1 MGDDQHR
8 PARNQLAHCTLDQ
21 GFVFWV
27 NVGGGFVKND
37 NRSILQHGAG
47 DGNALPL
54 PAGQMGAAP
63 SHDGVIAL
71 LQGTDEIVAPGSFG
85 HGFHLLVGSGG
96 TPHSDVLPHALVK
109 EVVVLGHEGHLVIE
123 LGEGNAIQILP
134 AQGDGA
140 GGYIPEPGDQLGDGG
155 LAGAGRAHK
164 GGHGAGGDGEV
175 HVVEDLLVHVV
186 AEGHM
191 GEGNV
196 PPTKLY
202 GGVPMILLLTVQN
215 LIH

>member
-1 MGDDQHR
+1 
-8 PARNQLAHCTLDQ
+8 
-21 GFVFWV
+21 
-27 NVGGGFVKND
+27 
-37 NRSILQHGAG
+37 
-47 DGNALPL
+47 
-54 PAGQMGAAP
+54 MGAA
-63 SHDGVIAL
+63 SAHDGVIAL
-71 LQGTDEIVAPGSFG
+71 FQGPNEIVAPGGLS
-85 HGFHLLVGSGG
+85 HSLHLLVGGIG
-96 TPHSDVLPHALVK
+96 AAHADVLPDALVK

-155 LAGAGRAHK
+155 LAGAGRPHK

-175 HVVEDLLVHVV
+175 HVVEDLLVRVV

-196 PPTKLY
+196 PPMKLY
-202 GGVPMILLLTVQN
+202 GVVPMILLLTVQN